1 MAICESTQATGR
13 ADPQAALAVYR
24 QRNNP
29 IARQS
34 VTRCVGKEPVAL
46 KLTQAIGCA
55 DPKAAVLVL
64 IDRDHAVI
72 CQAILHGVFGDC
84 SVFVASQ
91 ALARGN
97 PEHTFSICK

>member
-1 MAICESTQATGR
+1 MVICESTQATGR
-13 ADPQAALAVYR
+13 ADPQAALAIYR

-29 IARQS
+29 IARQP
-34 VTRCVGKEPVAL
+34 VTRCIGKEPVSL
-46 KLTQAIGCA
+46 NLTQAISCA

-64 IDRDHAVI
+64 IDRNHAVI

-91 ALARGN
+91 ALGRAS
-97 PEHTFSICK
+97 PERTFSICK